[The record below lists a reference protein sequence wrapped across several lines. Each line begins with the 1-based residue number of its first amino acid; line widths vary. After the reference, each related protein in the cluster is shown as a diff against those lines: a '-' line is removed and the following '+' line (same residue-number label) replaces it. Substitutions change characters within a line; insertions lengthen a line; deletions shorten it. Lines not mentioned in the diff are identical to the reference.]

1 MKTYDTYK
9 LVGVVAALLLMLA
22 SCSSDEVGG
31 TPDAPGSNAF
41 SVSVC
46 VQTGHD
52 GTRAPGDPGD
62 DTMLPAPRYLYLWAI
77 VRYESDASD
86 KRHYR
91 YLAIDTQAD
100 QWKWSPDGGYP
111 DHRYV
116 LDDLIVFDCGDNRLA
131 PRSKIYIYAIASR
144 VSLKDALSNHS
155 SLSSYLNESGEIPWT
170 DGQELADYPF
180 SSLAIN
186 NIPTSLSA
194 GTAAKLSDA
203 LRDLYGTPVQQ
214 VADNQLSVD
223 KNGIVDSPGGTVR
236 LYHCAARVDMTWE
249 VAAYDDAG
257 NVDYDKT
264 LDLQSKTALKCIL
277 LQGLP
282 TSLKVFQPT
291 QNETTG
297 GTYDTYD
304 AMLAHSTDD
313 AVSKIT
319 PGNKWIGRAVAYVPQ
334 PNTSGDGTDGK
345 IDYEVSFSNPSGGT
359 VVKSDVKSSTPSAT
373 NTTYTT
379 WYRVNARI
387 KE

>member
-9 LVGVVAALLLMLA
+9 LVGVVAALLLILT

-31 TPDAPGSNAF
+31 APDAPGSNAF
-41 SVSVC
+41 SVRVS

-52 GTRAPGDPGD
+52 GTRAPGDPGY
-62 DTMLPAPRYLYLWAI
+62 DTMLPAPRYLYVWAI
-77 VRYESDASD
+77 VRYADDADD

-100 QWKWSPDGGYP
+100 QWKWTPDGDYP

-131 PRSKIYIYAIASR
+131 PGSKIYVYALASS
-144 VSLKDALSNHS
+144 VSLQDALESHS
-155 SLSSYLNESGEIPWT
+155 DLSSYLQESGLIPWT
-170 DGQELADYPF
+170 DGQALADYPF

-194 GTAAKLSDA
+194 GTVTAKQRSDA
-203 LRDLYGTPVQQ
+203 LRDLYGTPVKQ

-223 KNGIVDSPGGTVR
+223 ANGIVDSPGGTIR
-236 LYHCAARVDMTWE
+236 LYHCAARMDMTWE

-264 LDLQSKTALKCIL
+264 LDLQSTTALKGIL

-291 QNETTG
+291 QNVATG
-297 GTYDTYD
+297 GTYEV
-304 AMLAHSTDD
+304 ALAHSTVD
-313 AVSKIT
+313 AVGKIT
-319 PGNKWIGRAVAYVPQ
+319 PGNQWIGRAVAYVTQ
-334 PNTSGDGTDGK
+334 PYTSGYRTDGK
-345 IDYEVSFSNPSGGT
+345 IGYRVSFSNPSGGT
-359 VVKSDVKSSTPSAT
+359 EKSDVTSSTPSAT
-373 NTTYTT
+373 NTYYTT

>member
-41 SVSVC
+41 SVRVS

-52 GTRAPGDPGD
+52 GTRAPGDPGE
-62 DTMLPAPRYLYLWAI
+62 DTMLPAPRYLYVWAI
-77 VRYESDASD
+77 VRYADDADD

-100 QWKWSPDGGYP
+100 QWKWTPDSDYP

-144 VSLKDALSNHS
+144 VSLDNALSNHS
-155 SLSSYLNESGEIPWT
+155 SLSSYLNESGEISWT

-186 NIPTSLSA
+186 DIPTSLSA
-194 GTAAKLSDA
+194 GTAAKQSDA
-203 LRDLYGTPVQQ
+203 LRDLYGTPVHQ

-223 KNGIVDSPGGTVR
+223 ANGIVDSPGGTVR

-257 NVDYDKT
+257 NVDYDNT
-264 LDLQSKTALKCIL
+264 LDLQSTTALKGIE

-291 QNETTG
+291 QNVATG
-297 GTYDTYD
+297 GTYD
-304 AMLAHSTDD
+304 ALLAHSTVD

-319 PGNKWIGRAVAYVPQ
+319 PGNQWIGRAVAYVTQ
-334 PNTSGDGTDGK
+334 PNTSGKGTDGK
-345 IDYEVSFSNPSGGT
+345 IGYGVSFSNPSGGT
-359 VVKSDVKSSTPSAT
+359 EKSDVTSSTPSAT
-373 NTTYTT
+373 NTYYTT

>member
-1 MKTYDTYK
+1 MRYDVRILTTM
-9 LVGVVAALLLMLA
+9 VVALLLMLA

-31 TPDAPGSNAF
+31 APDAPGSNAF
-41 SVSVC
+41 SVRVS

-52 GTRAPGDPGD
+52 GTRAPGDPGG
-62 DTMLPAPRYLYLWAI
+62 DTMLPAPSYLYLWAI
-77 VRYESDASD
+77 VRYEADATD

-100 QWKWSPDGGYP
+100 QWKWSPDGNYP

-131 PRSKIYIYAIASR
+131 PGSKIYIYAIASK
-144 VSLKDALSNHS
+144 VSLKDALESHGGF
-155 SLSSYLNESGEIPWT
+155 SSYLQESGVITWT
-170 DGQELADYPF
+170 DGQSLADYPF

-186 NIPTSLSA
+186 DIPASLSA
-194 GTAAKLSDA
+194 GTAAKQRSDA

-214 VADNQLSVD
+214 VAANQLSVD
-223 KNGIVDSPGGTVR
+223 ANGIVDSPGGTVR

-264 LDLQSKTALKCIL
+264 LDLQSTTALKGIL

-282 TSLKVFQPT
+282 KSLKVFQPT
-291 QNETTG
+291 QNEATG
-297 GTYDTYD
+297 GTYK
-304 AMLAHSTDD
+304 ALLAHTTDD
-313 AVSKIT
+313 AVTKIT
-319 PGNKWIGRAVAYVPQ
+319 PGNQWIGRAVAYVPQ
-334 PNTSGDGTDGK
+334 PNTSGNGTDGK
-345 IDYEVSFSNPSGGT
+345 IGYQVSFSNPSGGT
-359 VVKSDVKSSTPSAT
+359 VVKSGVTSSTPSAT

>member
-31 TPDAPGSNAF
+31 APDAPGSNAF
-41 SVSVC
+41 SVRVS

-52 GTRAPGDPGD
+52 GTRAPGDPGE
-62 DTMLPAPRYLYLWAI
+62 DTMLPAPRYLYVWAI
-77 VRYESDASD
+77 VRYADDATD

-100 QWKWSPDGGYP
+100 QWKWTPVGGYP

-131 PRSKIYIYAIASR
+131 PNSKIYIYAIASR
-144 VSLKDALSNHS
+144 VSLEDALESPGGF
-155 SLSSYLNESGEIPWT
+155 SSYLQESGVIPWT
-170 DGQELADYPF
+170 DGQELARYPF

-186 NIPTSLSA
+186 DIPASLTA

-249 VAAYDDAG
+249 VAAYDYAG

-264 LDLQSKTALKCIL
+264 LDLQSTTALEGIL
-277 LQGLP
+277 LQRLP

-291 QNETTG
+291 QNVATG
-297 GTYDTYD
+297 GTYN

-319 PGNKWIGRAVAYVPQ
+319 PGNQWIGRAVAYVPQ
-334 PNTSGDGTDGK
+334 PNTSGNGTDGK
-345 IDYEVSFSNPSGGT
+345 IDYEVSFSNPSGGM

-373 NTTYTT
+373 NITYTT

>member
-31 TPDAPGSNAF
+31 APDAPGSNAF
-41 SVSVC
+41 SVRVS

-52 GTRAPGDPGD
+52 GTHAPGDPGD
-62 DTMLPAPRYLYLWAI
+62 DTMLPAPSYLYLWAI

-100 QWKWSPDGGYP
+100 QWKWTTLGDYP
-111 DHRYV
+111 EHRYV

-131 PRSKIYIYAIASR
+131 PGSKIYIYAIASR
-144 VSLKDALSNHS
+144 VSLNDALSNYS
-155 SLSSYLNESGEIPWT
+155 SLSSFLNESGEISWT
-170 DGQELADYPF
+170 DDVQELAGYPF

-186 NIPTSLSA
+186 NIPASLSA
-194 GTAAKLSDA
+194 GTAAEQSKA

-214 VADNQLSVD
+214 VAANQLSVD
-223 KNGIVDSPGGTVR
+223 ANGIVDSPGGTVR

-264 LDLQSKTALKCIL
+264 LDLQSTTALKGIL

-282 TSLKVFQPT
+282 KSLKVFHPT

-297 GTYDTYD
+297 GTYEV
-304 AMLAHSTDD
+304 ALAHSTDD
-313 AVSKIT
+313 AVGKIT
-319 PGNKWIGRAVAYVPQ
+319 PGNQWIGRAVAYVAQ
-334 PNTSGDGTDGK
+334 PNTSGYDTDGK
-345 IDYEVSFSNPSGGT
+345 ISYGVSFTNPSGGT
-359 VVKSDVKSSTPSAT
+359 VKSEVASSTPSAT

-387 KE
+387 RE

>member
-9 LVGVVAALLLMLA
+9 LVGVVAALLLILA
-22 SCSSDEVGG
+22 SCSTDEVGG
-31 TPDAPGSNAF
+31 APEAPGSNAF

-52 GTRAPGDPGD
+52 GTRAPGDPGE
-62 DTMLPAPRYLYLWAI
+62 DTMLPAPRYLYVWAI
-77 VRYESDASD
+77 VRYADDADD

-100 QWKWSPDGGYP
+100 QWKWTPDGNYP

-144 VSLKDALSNHS
+144 VSLDNALSNHS
-155 SLSSYLNESGEIPWT
+155 SLSSYLNESGEISWT

-186 NIPTSLSA
+186 DIPTSLSA
-194 GTAAKLSDA
+194 GTAAKQSDA
-203 LRDLYGTPVQQ
+203 LRDLYGTPVHQ

-223 KNGIVDSPGGTVR
+223 ANGIVDSPGGTVR

-257 NVDYDKT
+257 NVDYDNT
-264 LDLQSKTALKCIL
+264 LDLQSTTALKGIE

-291 QNETTG
+291 QNVATG
-297 GTYDTYD
+297 GTYD
-304 AMLAHSTDD
+304 ALLAHSTVD

-319 PGNKWIGRAVAYVPQ
+319 PGNQWIGRAVAYVTQ
-334 PNTSGDGTDGK
+334 PNTSGKGTDGK
-345 IDYEVSFSNPSGGT
+345 IGYGVSFSNPSGGT
-359 VVKSDVKSSTPSAT
+359 EKSDVTSSTPSAT
-373 NTTYTT
+373 NTYYTT

>member
-31 TPDAPGSNAF
+31 TPEALGSNAF

-62 DTMLPAPRYLYLWAI
+62 DTMLPAPSYLYLWAI
-77 VRYESDASD
+77 VRYEADATD

-100 QWKWSPDGGYP
+100 QWKWTPDGDYP

-131 PRSKIYIYAIASR
+131 PGSKIYIYAIASR
-144 VSLKDALSNHS
+144 VSLDYALRNYS
-155 SLSSYLNESGEIPWT
+155 SLSSYLNESGEISWT
-170 DGQELADYPF
+170 DGQSLAGYPF

-186 NIPTSLSA
+186 NIPASLSA
-194 GTAAKLSDA
+194 GTAAKQRSDA
-203 LRDLYGTPVQQ
+203 LRDLYGTPVHQ

-223 KNGIVDSPGGTVR
+223 ANGIVDSPGGTIR
-236 LYHCAARVDMTWE
+236 LYHCAARVDVTWE

-264 LDLQSKTALKCIL
+264 LDLQSTTALEGIL

-291 QNETTG
+291 QNVATG
-297 GTYDTYD
+297 GTYD
-304 AMLAHSTDD
+304 ALLAHSTVD

-319 PGNKWIGRAVAYVPQ
+319 PGNQWIGRAVAYVTQ
-334 PNTSGDGTDGK
+334 PYTSGYRTDGK
-345 IDYEVSFSNPSGGT
+345 IGYRVSFSNPSGGT
-359 VVKSDVKSSTPSAT
+359 EKSDVTSSTPSAT

>member
-31 TPDAPGSNAF
+31 APEAPGSNAF

-52 GTRAPGDPGD
+52 GTRAPGDPGE
-62 DTMLPAPRYLYLWAI
+62 DTMLPAPRYLYVWAI
-77 VRYESDASD
+77 VRYADDADD

-100 QWKWSPDGGYP
+100 QWKWTPDGNYP

-144 VSLKDALSNHS
+144 VSLDNALSNHS
-155 SLSSYLNESGEIPWT
+155 SLSSYLNESGEISWT

-186 NIPTSLSA
+186 DIPTSLSA
-194 GTAAKLSDA
+194 GTAAKQSDA
-203 LRDLYGTPVQQ
+203 LRDLYGTPVHQ

-223 KNGIVDSPGGTVR
+223 ANGIVDSPGGTVR

-257 NVDYDKT
+257 NVDYDNT
-264 LDLQSKTALKCIL
+264 LDLQSTTALKGIE

-291 QNETTG
+291 QNVATG
-297 GTYDTYD
+297 GTYD
-304 AMLAHSTDD
+304 ALLAHSTVD

-319 PGNKWIGRAVAYVPQ
+319 PGNQWIGRAVAYVTQ
-334 PNTSGDGTDGK
+334 PNTSGKGTDGK
-345 IDYEVSFSNPSGGT
+345 IGYGVSFSNPSGGT
-359 VVKSDVKSSTPSAT
+359 EKSDVTSSTPSAT
-373 NTTYTT
+373 NTYYTT

>member
-9 LVGVVAALLLMLA
+9 LVGVVAALLLILA

-31 TPDAPGSNAF
+31 APDAPGSNAF

-100 QWKWSPDGGYP
+100 QWKWTTDRDYP
-111 DHRYV
+111 NHRYV
-116 LDDLIVFDCGDNRLA
+116 YDDLIVFDCGDNRLA
-131 PRSKIYIYAIASR
+131 PSTEIYIYAIASR
-144 VSLKDALSNHS
+144 VSLDYALRNYS
-155 SLSSYLNESGEIPWT
+155 SLSSYLNESGEISWT
-170 DGQELADYPF
+170 DGQSLAGYPF

-186 NIPTSLSA
+186 NIPASLTA
-194 GTAAKLSDA
+194 GTAAKQSDA
-203 LRDLYGTPVQQ
+203 LRDLYGTPVKQ
-214 VADNQLSVD
+214 VADNHLSVD
-223 KNGIVDSPGGTVR
+223 KNGIVDSPGGYVR

-264 LDLQSKTALKCIL
+264 LDLQSKTALKGIK

-282 TSLKVFQPT
+282 KSLKVFQPT

-313 AVSKIT
+313 AVGKIT
-319 PGNKWIGRAVAYVPQ
+319 PGNQWIGRAVAYVTQ
-334 PNTSGDGTDGK
+334 PKTSGNGTDGK
-345 IDYEVSFSNPSGGT
+345 IGYQVSFTNPSGGT
-359 VVKSDVKSSTPSAT
+359 PKAEVATTTPSAT

-387 KE
+387 RE

>member
-31 TPDAPGSNAF
+31 APDAPGSNAF
-41 SVSVC
+41 SVRVS

-100 QWKWSPDGGYP
+100 QWKWTPDGNYP

-144 VSLKDALSNHS
+144 VSLDNALSNHS
-155 SLSSYLNESGEIPWT
+155 SLSSYLNESGEISWT

-186 NIPTSLSA
+186 NIPASLSA
-194 GTAAKLSDA
+194 GTAAKQRSDA
-203 LRDLYGTPVQQ
+203 LRDLYGTPVHQ

-223 KNGIVDSPGGTVR
+223 ANGIVDSPGGTIR
-236 LYHCAARVDMTWE
+236 LYHCAARVDVTWE

-264 LDLQSKTALKCIL
+264 LDLQSTTALKGIE

-282 TSLKVFQPT
+282 KSLKVFQPT
-291 QNETTG
+291 QNEATG
-297 GTYDTYD
+297 GTYD
-304 AMLAHSTDD
+304 ALLAHSTVD

-319 PGNKWIGRAVAYVPQ
+319 PGNQWIGRAVAYVTQ
-334 PNTSGDGTDGK
+334 PYTSGYRTDGK
-345 IDYEVSFSNPSGGT
+345 IGYRVSFSNPSGGT
-359 VVKSDVKSSTPSAT
+359 EKSDVTSSTPSAT
-373 NTTYTT
+373 NTYYTT

>member
-9 LVGVVAALLLMLA
+9 LVGVVAALLLILT

-31 TPDAPGSNAF
+31 APDAPGSNAF
-41 SVSVC
+41 SVRVS

-52 GTRAPGDPGD
+52 GTRAPGDPGY
-62 DTMLPAPRYLYLWAI
+62 DTMLPAPRYLYVWAI
-77 VRYESDASD
+77 VRYADDADD

-100 QWKWSPDGGYP
+100 QWKWTPDGDYP

-131 PRSKIYIYAIASR
+131 PGSKIYVYALASS
-144 VSLKDALSNHS
+144 VSLQDALESHS
-155 SLSSYLNESGEIPWT
+155 DLSSYLQESGLIPWT
-170 DGQELADYPF
+170 DGQALADYPF

-194 GTAAKLSDA
+194 GTVTAKQRSDA
-203 LRDLYGTPVQQ
+203 LRDLYGTPVKQ

-223 KNGIVDSPGGTVR
+223 ANGIVDSPGGTIR
-236 LYHCAARVDMTWE
+236 LYHCAARMDMTWE

-264 LDLQSKTALKCIL
+264 LDLQSTTALKGIL

-291 QNETTG
+291 QNVATG
-297 GTYDTYD
+297 GTYEV
-304 AMLAHSTDD
+304 ALAHSTVD
-313 AVSKIT
+313 AVGKIT
-319 PGNKWIGRAVAYVPQ
+319 PGNQWIGRAVAYVTQ
-334 PNTSGDGTDGK
+334 PYTSGNGTDGK
-345 IDYEVSFSNPSGGT
+345 ISYGVSFTNPSGGT
-359 VVKSDVKSSTPSAT
+359 PKAEVATTTPSAT

>member
-9 LVGVVAALLLMLA
+9 LVGVVAALLLILA
-22 SCSSDEVGG
+22 SCSTDEVGG
-31 TPDAPGSNAF
+31 APEAPGSNAF

-52 GTRAPGDPGD
+52 GTRAPGDPGE
-62 DTMLPAPRYLYLWAI
+62 DTMLPAPRYLYVWAI
-77 VRYESDASD
+77 VRSADDADD

-100 QWKWSPDGGYP
+100 QWKWTPDGNYP

-144 VSLKDALSNHS
+144 VSLDNALSNHS
-155 SLSSYLNESGEIPWT
+155 SLSSYLNESGEISWT

-186 NIPTSLSA
+186 DIPTSLSA
-194 GTAAKLSDA
+194 GTAAKQSDA
-203 LRDLYGTPVQQ
+203 LRDLYGTPVHQ

-223 KNGIVDSPGGTVR
+223 ANGIVDSPGGTVR

-257 NVDYDKT
+257 NVDYDNT
-264 LDLQSKTALKCIL
+264 LDLQSTTALKGL
-277 LQGLP
+277 ELQGLP

-291 QNETTG
+291 QNVATG
-297 GTYDTYD
+297 GTYD
-304 AMLAHSTDD
+304 ALLAHSTVD

-319 PGNKWIGRAVAYVPQ
+319 PGNQWIGRAVAYVTQ
-334 PNTSGDGTDGK
+334 PNTSGKGTDGK
-345 IDYEVSFSNPSGGT
+345 IGYGVSFSNPSGGT
-359 VVKSDVKSSTPSAT
+359 EKSDVTSSTPSAT
-373 NTTYTT
+373 NTYYTT

>member
-31 TPDAPGSNAF
+31 APEALGSNAF

-77 VRYESDASD
+77 VRYEADATD

-100 QWKWSPDGGYP
+100 QWKWTTDRDYP
-111 DHRYV
+111 NHRYV

-131 PRSKIYIYAIASR
+131 PNSKIYIYAIASR
-144 VSLKDALSNHS
+144 VSLDYALRNYS
-155 SLSSYLNESGEIPWT
+155 SLSSYLNESGEISWT
-170 DGQELADYPF
+170 DGQSLAGYPF

-186 NIPTSLSA
+186 DIPTSLSA
-194 GTAAKLSDA
+194 GTAAKQRSDA
-203 LRDLYGTPVQQ
+203 LRDLYGTPVHQ
-214 VADNQLSVD
+214 VAANQLSVD
-223 KNGIVDSPGGTVR
+223 ANGIVDSPGGTVR

-264 LDLQSKTALKCIL
+264 LDLQSTTALEGIR

-291 QNETTG
+291 QNVATG
-297 GTYDTYD
+297 GTYEV
-304 AMLAHSTDD
+304 ALVHSTDD
-313 AVSKIT
+313 AVGKIT
-319 PGNKWIGRAVAYVPQ
+319 PGNQWIGRAVAYVTQ
-334 PNTSGDGTDGK
+334 PYTSGNGTDGK
-345 IDYEVSFSNPSGGT
+345 IGYQVSFSNPSGGT
-359 VVKSDVKSSTPSAT
+359 VVKSDVASSTPSAT

>member
-9 LVGVVAALLLMLA
+9 LVGVVAALLLILT

-31 TPDAPGSNAF
+31 APDAPGSNAF
-41 SVSVC
+41 SVRVS

-100 QWKWSPDGGYP
+100 QWKWTPDGDYP

-131 PRSKIYIYAIASR
+131 PGSKIYIYAIASR
-144 VSLKDALSNHS
+144 VSLDYALRNYS
-155 SLSSYLNESGEIPWT
+155 SLSSYLNESGEISWT
-170 DGQELADYPF
+170 DGQSLAGYPF

-186 NIPTSLSA
+186 NIPASLSA
-194 GTAAKLSDA
+194 GTAAKQRSDA
-203 LRDLYGTPVQQ
+203 LRDLYSTPVQQ
-214 VADNQLSVD
+214 VATNTLSVD
-223 KNGIVDSPGGTVR
+223 ANGIVDSPGGTVR

-264 LDLQSKTALKCIL
+264 LDLQSTTAVEVIR

-291 QNETTG
+291 QNVATG
-297 GTYDTYD
+297 GTYEV
-304 AMLAHSTDD
+304 ALVHSTND
-313 AVSKIT
+313 AVGKIT
-319 PGNKWIGRAVAYVPQ
+319 PGNQWIGRAVAYVTQ
-334 PNTSGDGTDGK
+334 PYTSGNGTDGK
-345 IDYEVSFSNPSGGT
+345 ISYGVSFTNPSGGT
-359 VVKSDVKSSTPSAT
+359 PKAEVATTTPSAT

-387 KE
+387 RE

>member
-31 TPDAPGSNAF
+31 APDAPGSNAF
-41 SVSVC
+41 SVRVS

-52 GTRAPGDPGD
+52 GTRAPGDPGE
-62 DTMLPAPRYLYLWAI
+62 DTMLPAPRYLYVWAI
-77 VRYESDASD
+77 VRYADDADD

-100 QWKWSPDGGYP
+100 QWKWTPDGDYP

-131 PRSKIYIYAIASR
+131 PSTEIYVYALASS
-144 VSLKDALSNHS
+144 VSLQDALESHS
-155 SLSSYLNESGEIPWT
+155 GLSSYLQESGEISWT
-170 DGQELADYPF
+170 DGQSLAGYPF

-186 NIPTSLSA
+186 NIPASLSA
-194 GTAAKLSDA
+194 GTAAKQRSDA
-203 LRDLYGTPVQQ
+203 LRDLYGTPVKQ
-214 VADNQLSVD
+214 VADNHLSVD
-223 KNGIVDSPGGTVR
+223 ANGIVDSPGGYVR

-264 LDLQSKTALKCIL
+264 LDLQSKTALKGIE

-282 TSLKVFQPT
+282 NSLKVFQPT
-291 QNETTG
+291 QNVATG
-297 GTYDTYD
+297 GTYEV
-304 AMLAHSTDD
+304 ALVHSTDD
-313 AVSKIT
+313 AVGKIT
-319 PGNKWIGRAVAYVPQ
+319 PGNQWIGRAVAYVTQ
-334 PNTSGDGTDGK
+334 PYTSGNDTDGK
-345 IDYEVSFSNPSGGT
+345 ISYGVSFTNPSGGT
-359 VVKSDVKSSTPSAT
+359 EKSDVASSTPSAT
-373 NTTYTT
+373 NTYYTT

>member
-9 LVGVVAALLLMLA
+9 LVGVVAALLLILA

-31 TPDAPGSNAF
+31 APEAPASNAF
-41 SVSVC
+41 SVRVS

-100 QWKWSPDGGYP
+100 QWKWTPDGNYP

-144 VSLKDALSNHS
+144 VSLDNVLSNHS
-155 SLSSYLNESGEIPWT
+155 SLSSYLNESGEISWT

-186 NIPTSLSA
+186 NIPASLSA
-194 GTAAKLSDA
+194 GTVTAKQRSDA
-203 LRDLYGTPVQQ
+203 LRDLYGTPVHQ

-223 KNGIVDSPGGTVR
+223 ANGIVDSPGGTIR
-236 LYHCAARVDMTWE
+236 LYHCAARVDVTWE

-264 LDLQSKTALKCIL
+264 LDLQSTTALEGIL

-282 TSLKVFQPT
+282 NSLKVFQPT
-291 QNETTG
+291 QNVATG
-297 GTYDTYD
+297 GTYD
-304 AMLAHSTDD
+304 ALLAHSTVD

-319 PGNKWIGRAVAYVPQ
+319 PGNQWIGRAVAYVTQ
-334 PNTSGDGTDGK
+334 PYTSGYRTDGK
-345 IDYEVSFSNPSGGT
+345 IGYRVSFSNPSGGT
-359 VVKSDVKSSTPSAT
+359 PKAEVATTTPSAT
-373 NTTYTT
+373 NTIYTT

>member
-22 SCSSDEVGG
+22 SCSSDDEGDKPVV
-31 TPDAPGSNAF
+31 PASNTF
-41 SVSVC
+41 SVRVS

-77 VRYESDASD
+77 VRYEADATD

-100 QWKWSPDGGYP
+100 QWKWTTDRDYP
-111 DHRYV
+111 NHRYV

-131 PRSKIYIYAIASR
+131 PSTEIYVYAIASR
-144 VSLKDALSNHS
+144 VSLDDALESPGGF
-155 SLSSYLNESGEIPWT
+155 SSYLQESGVIPWT
-170 DGQELADYPF
+170 DGQELARYPF

-186 NIPTSLSA
+186 DIPTSLSA
-194 GTAAKLSDA
+194 GTAAKQSDA
-203 LRDLYGTPVQQ
+203 LRDLYGTPVKQ

-223 KNGIVDSPGGTVR
+223 ANGIVDSPGGTVR

-249 VAAYDDAG
+249 VAAYDEAG

-264 LDLQSKTALKCIL
+264 LDLQSKTAVQSIELED
-277 LQGLP
+277 LP

-291 QNETTG
+291 ANVTTD
-297 GTYDTYD
+297 GTYNVK
-304 AMLAHSTDD
+304 LANATD
-313 AVSKIT
+313 AVNTIT
-319 PGNKWIGRAVAYVPQ
+319 PGNQWIGRAVAYVPQ
-334 PNTSGDGTDGK
+334 PGSGKVKYKVD
-345 IDYEVSFSNPSGGT
+345 FSNPSGGT
-359 VVKSDVKSSTPSAT
+359 VKSDVTSSTPSAT

>member
-9 LVGVVAALLLMLA
+9 LVGVVVALLLMLA

-31 TPDAPGSNAF
+31 APEAPGSNAF

-62 DTMLPAPRYLYLWAI
+62 DTMLPAPSYLYLWAI
-77 VRYESDASD
+77 VRYEADATD

-100 QWKWSPDGGYP
+100 QWKWTPDGDYP

-131 PRSKIYIYAIASR
+131 PGSKIYIYAIASR
-144 VSLKDALSNHS
+144 VSLNDALSNHS
-155 SLSSYLNESGEIPWT
+155 SLSSYLNESGEISWT
-170 DGQELADYPF
+170 DGQELARYPF

-186 NIPTSLSA
+186 NIPASLSA
-194 GTAAKLSDA
+194 GTAAEQSDA

-223 KNGIVDSPGGTVR
+223 ANGIVDSPGGYVR

-264 LDLQSKTALKCIL
+264 LDLQSTTALKGIL

-291 QNETTG
+291 QNVATG
-297 GTYDTYD
+297 GTYD
-304 AMLAHSTDD
+304 ALLAHSTVD

-319 PGNKWIGRAVAYVPQ
+319 PGNQWIGRAVAYVTQ
-334 PNTSGDGTDGK
+334 PYTSGNDTDGK
-345 IDYEVSFSNPSGGT
+345 ISYGVSFTNPSGGT
-359 VVKSDVKSSTPSAT
+359 VKSDVASSTRSAT

>member
-9 LVGVVAALLLMLA
+9 LVGVVVALLLMLA

-31 TPDAPGSNAF
+31 APEAPGSNAF

-52 GTRAPGDPGD
+52 GTRAPGDPGE
-62 DTMLPAPRYLYLWAI
+62 DTMLPAPSYLYLWAI
-77 VRYESDASD
+77 VRYEADATD

-100 QWKWSPDGGYP
+100 QWKWTPDGDYP

-131 PRSKIYIYAIASR
+131 PGSKIYIYAIASR
-144 VSLKDALSNHS
+144 VSLNDALSNHS
-155 SLSSYLNESGEIPWT
+155 SLSSYLNESGEISWT
-170 DGQELADYPF
+170 DGQELARYPF

-186 NIPTSLSA
+186 NIPASLSA
-194 GTAAKLSDA
+194 GTAAEQSDA

-223 KNGIVDSPGGTVR
+223 ANGIVDSPGGYVR

-264 LDLQSKTALKCIL
+264 LDLQSTTALKGIL

-291 QNETTG
+291 KNETTG
-297 GTYDTYD
+297 GTYEV
-304 AMLAHSTDD
+304 ALVHSTGD
-313 AVSKIT
+313 AVGKIT
-319 PGNKWIGRAVAYVPQ
+319 PGNQWIGRAVAYVTQ
-334 PNTSGDGTDGK
+334 PYTSGNGTDGK
-345 IDYEVSFSNPSGGT
+345 ISYGVSFTNPLGGT
-359 VVKSDVKSSTPSAT
+359 EKSDVTSSTPSAT
-373 NTTYTT
+373 NTYYTT

>member
-31 TPDAPGSNAF
+31 APEAPGSNAF
-41 SVSVC
+41 SVRVS

-62 DTMLPAPRYLYLWAI
+62 DTMLSAPRYLYLWAI
-77 VRYESDASD
+77 VRYEADATN

-100 QWKWSPDGGYP
+100 QWKWTPDGNYP

-144 VSLKDALSNHS
+144 VSLDNALSNHS
-155 SLSSYLNESGEIPWT
+155 SLSSYLNESGEISWT

-186 NIPTSLSA
+186 DIPTSLSA
-194 GTAAKLSDA
+194 GTAAKQSDA
-203 LRDLYGTPVQQ
+203 LRDLYGTPVHQ

-223 KNGIVDSPGGTVR
+223 ANGIVDSPGGTVR

-257 NVDYDKT
+257 NVDYDNT
-264 LDLQSKTALKCIL
+264 LDLQSTTALKGIE

-291 QNETTG
+291 QNVATG
-297 GTYDTYD
+297 GTYD
-304 AMLAHSTDD
+304 ALLAHSTVD

-319 PGNKWIGRAVAYVPQ
+319 PGNQWIGRAVAYVTQ
-334 PNTSGDGTDGK
+334 PNTSGKGTDGK
-345 IDYEVSFSNPSGGT
+345 IGYGVSFSNPSGGT
-359 VVKSDVKSSTPSAT
+359 EKSDVTSSTPSAT
-373 NTTYTT
+373 NTYYTT

>member
-22 SCSSDEVGG
+22 SCSTDEVGG
-31 TPDAPGSNAF
+31 APDAPGSNAF
-41 SVSVC
+41 SVRVS

-52 GTRAPGDPGD
+52 GTRAPGDPGE

-77 VRYESDASD
+77 VRYEADATD

-91 YLAIDTQAD
+91 YLEIDTKTD
-100 QWKWSPDGGYP
+100 QWKWTPDGGYP

-131 PRSKIYIYAIASR
+131 PGSKIYIYAIASR
-144 VSLKDALSNHS
+144 VSLNDALSNHS
-155 SLSSYLNESGEIPWT
+155 SLSSYLNESGEISWT

-186 NIPTSLSA
+186 NIPASLSA
-194 GTAAKLSDA
+194 GTAAKQRSDA

-223 KNGIVDSPGGTVR
+223 ANGIVDSPGGTVR

-264 LDLQSKTALKCIL
+264 LDLQSTTALEGIL

-291 QNETTG
+291 QNVATG
-297 GTYDTYD
+297 GTYD
-304 AMLAHSTDD
+304 ALLAHSTVD

-319 PGNKWIGRAVAYVPQ
+319 PGNQWIGRAVAYVTQ
-334 PNTSGDGTDGK
+334 PYTSGYRTDGK
-345 IDYEVSFSNPSGGT
+345 IGYRVSFSNPSGGT
-359 VVKSDVKSSTPSAT
+359 EKSDVTSSTPSAT
-373 NTTYTT
+373 NTYYTT

>member
-41 SVSVC
+41 SVRVS

-62 DTMLPAPRYLYLWAI
+62 DTMLPAPSYLYLWAI
-77 VRYESDASD
+77 VRYEADATD

-100 QWKWSPDGGYP
+100 QWKWTPVGVYP

-131 PRSKIYIYAIASR
+131 PGSKIYIYAIASR
-144 VSLKDALSNHS
+144 VSLDNALSNYS

-186 NIPTSLSA
+186 DIPTSLSA
-194 GTAAKLSDA
+194 GTAADLSDA

-223 KNGIVDSPGGTVR
+223 ANGIVDSPGGTIR
-236 LYHCAARVDMTWE
+236 LYHCAARVDVTWE

-264 LDLQSKTALKCIL
+264 LDLQSKTALKGIK

-282 TSLKVFQPT
+282 TSLKVFLPT

-304 AMLAHSTDD
+304 AMLAHTTDD

-319 PGNKWIGRAVAYVPQ
+319 PGNQWIGRAVAYVTQ
-334 PNTSGDGTDGK
+334 PNTSGNGTDGK
-345 IDYEVSFSNPSGGT
+345 IGYQVSFSNPSGGT
-359 VVKSDVKSSTPSAT
+359 VVKSGVTSSTPSAT

>member
-31 TPDAPGSNAF
+31 APEAPGSNAF
-41 SVSVC
+41 SVRVS

-77 VRYESDASD
+77 VRYEADATN

-100 QWKWSPDGGYP
+100 QWKWTPDSDYP

-131 PRSKIYIYAIASR
+131 PNSKIYIYAIASR
-144 VSLKDALSNHS
+144 VSLDYALRNNS
-155 SLSSYLNESGEIPWT
+155 SLSSYLNESGEISWT
-170 DGQELADYPF
+170 DGQSLAGYPF

-186 NIPTSLSA
+186 DIPTSLSA
-194 GTAAKLSDA
+194 GTAAKQSDA
-203 LRDLYGTPVQQ
+203 LRDLYGTPVHQ

-223 KNGIVDSPGGTVR
+223 ANGIVDSPGGTIR
-236 LYHCAARVDMTWE
+236 LYHCAARVDVTWE

-257 NVDYDKT
+257 NVDYDNT
-264 LDLQSKTALKCIL
+264 LDLQSTTALKGIE

-291 QNETTG
+291 QNVATG
-297 GTYDTYD
+297 GTYD
-304 AMLAHSTDD
+304 ALLAHSTVD

-319 PGNKWIGRAVAYVPQ
+319 PGNQWIGRAVAYVTQ
-334 PNTSGDGTDGK
+334 PNTSGKGTDGK
-345 IDYEVSFSNPSGGT
+345 IGYGVSFSNPSGGT
-359 VVKSDVKSSTPSAT
+359 EKSDVTSSTPSAT
-373 NTTYTT
+373 NTYYTT

>member
-41 SVSVC
+41 SVRVS

-52 GTRAPGDPGD
+52 GTRAPGDPGE
-62 DTMLPAPRYLYLWAI
+62 DTMLPAPRYLYVWAI
-77 VRYESDASD
+77 VRYADDADD

-100 QWKWSPDGGYP
+100 QWKWTPDGNYP

-144 VSLKDALSNHS
+144 VSLDNALSNHS
-155 SLSSYLNESGEIPWT
+155 SLSSYLNESGEISWT

-186 NIPTSLSA
+186 DIPTSLSA
-194 GTAAKLSDA
+194 GTAAKQSDA
-203 LRDLYGTPVQQ
+203 LRDLYGTPVHQ

-223 KNGIVDSPGGTVR
+223 ANGIVDSPGGTVR

-257 NVDYDKT
+257 NVDYDNT
-264 LDLQSKTALKCIL
+264 LDLQSTTALKGIE

-291 QNETTG
+291 QNVATG
-297 GTYDTYD
+297 GTYD
-304 AMLAHSTDD
+304 ALLAHSTVD

-319 PGNKWIGRAVAYVPQ
+319 PGNQWIGRAVAYVTQ
-334 PNTSGDGTDGK
+334 PNTSGKGTDGK
-345 IDYEVSFSNPSGGT
+345 IGYGVSFSNPSGGT
-359 VVKSDVKSSTPSAT
+359 EKSDVTSSTPSAT
-373 NTTYTT
+373 NTYYTT

>member
-1 MKTYDTYK
+1 MI
-9 LVGVVAALLLMLA
+9 
-22 SCSSDEVGG
+22 S
-31 TPDAPGSNAF
+31 
-41 SVSVC
+41 
-46 VQTGHD
+46 
-52 GTRAPGDPGD
+52 
-62 DTMLPAPRYLYLWAI
+62 
-77 VRYESDASD
+77 
-86 KRHYR
+86 
-91 YLAIDTQAD
+91 
-100 QWKWSPDGGYP
+100 
-111 DHRYV
+111 
-116 LDDLIVFDCGDNRLA
+116 
-131 PRSKIYIYAIASR
+131 
-144 VSLKDALSNHS
+144 
-155 SLSSYLNESGEIPWT
+155 WT
-170 DGQELADYPF
+170 DDVQSLADYPF

-186 NIPTSLSA
+186 NIPTSLTA
-194 GTAAKLSDA
+194 GTAAEQSDA

-223 KNGIVDSPGGTVR
+223 VNGIVDSPGGYVR

-264 LDLQSKTALKCIL
+264 LDLQSTTALEGIR

-291 QNETTG
+291 QNVATG
-297 GTYDTYD
+297 GTYEV
-304 AMLAHSTDD
+304 ALVHSTDD
-313 AVSKIT
+313 AVGKIT
-319 PGNKWIGRAVAYVPQ
+319 PGNQWIGRAVAYVTQ
-334 PNTSGDGTDGK
+334 PYTSGNGTDGK

>member
-31 TPDAPGSNAF
+31 LPDAPGSNTF
-41 SVSVC
+41 SVRVS

-52 GTRAPGDPGD
+52 GTRAPGDPGY

-100 QWKWSPDGGYP
+100 QWKWTPDSDYP

-144 VSLKDALSNHS
+144 VSLDNALSNHS
-155 SLSSYLNESGEIPWT
+155 SLSSYLNESGEISWT
-170 DGQELADYPF
+170 DGQSLAGYPF

-194 GTAAKLSDA
+194 GTVTAKQRSDA
-203 LRDLYGTPVQQ
+203 LRDLYGTPVHQ

-223 KNGIVDSPGGTVR
+223 ANGIVDSPGGTIR
-236 LYHCAARVDMTWE
+236 LYHCAARVDVTWE

-264 LDLQSKTALKCIL
+264 LDLQSTTALEGIL

-291 QNETTG
+291 QNVATG
-297 GTYDTYD
+297 GTYEV
-304 AMLAHSTDD
+304 ALAHSTVD

-319 PGNKWIGRAVAYVPQ
+319 PGNQWIGRAVAYVTQ
-334 PNTSGDGTDGK
+334 PYTSGYRTDGK
-345 IDYEVSFSNPSGGT
+345 IGYQVSFSNPSGGT
-359 VVKSDVKSSTPSAT
+359 PKAEVATTTPSAT

>member
-9 LVGVVAALLLMLA
+9 LVGVVAALLLMQA

-31 TPDAPGSNAF
+31 APDALGSNAF
-41 SVSVC
+41 SVRVS

-52 GTRAPGDPGD
+52 GTRAPGDPGVD
-62 DTMLPAPRYLYLWAI
+62 NMLPAPRYLYLWAI
-77 VRYESDASD
+77 VRYEADATD

-100 QWKWSPDGGYP
+100 QWKWTPDGNYP

-144 VSLKDALSNHS
+144 VSLDNALSNHS

-170 DGQELADYPF
+170 DGQSLAGYPF
-180 SSLAIN
+180 SSLAITD
-186 NIPTSLSA
+186 IPASLSA
-194 GTAAKLSDA
+194 GTAAKQSDA
-203 LRDLYGTPVQQ
+203 LRDLYSTPVQQ
-214 VADNQLSVD
+214 VADNHLSVD
-223 KNGIVDSPGGTVR
+223 ANGIVDSPGGYVR

-264 LDLQSKTALKCIL
+264 LDLQSTTALKGIE
-277 LQGLP
+277 LQRLP

-291 QNETTG
+291 KNETTG
-297 GTYDTYD
+297 GTYD
-304 AMLAHSTDD
+304 ALLAHSTDD

-319 PGNKWIGRAVAYVPQ
+319 PGNQWIGRAVAYVTQ
-334 PNTSGDGTDGK
+334 PYTSGYRTDGK
-345 IDYEVSFSNPSGGT
+345 IGYRVSFSNPSGGT
-359 VVKSDVKSSTPSAT
+359 EKSDVTSSTPSAT
-373 NTTYTT
+373 NTYYTT